1 MYMQEVT
8 IKCIFLID
16 RVWIIVS
23 ILLIYEVAQ
32 GNEMPGNI
40 TNWIFMGAVCLLL
53 KELALFIKKIFLLIL
68 FSLIMFLPPPPMI

>member
-8 IKCIFLID
+8 IKCIFLIGH
-16 RVWIIVS
+16 VWIIVS

-40 TNWIFMGAVCLLL
+40 TN
-53 KELALFIKKIFLLIL
+53 
-68 FSLIMFLPPPPMI
+68 